1 MRHSRWHAIELIPT
15 LSLRLA
21 EVATKKNV
29 TIRKVT
35 RGSPDSD
42 DSFGDDSPD
51 GYLGC
56 RDDQFLVSDRSENKF
71 YGSVHG
77 APTGS
82 ATPFENL
89 GLGIVGRKLE
99 EYAYLCPGLFPWV
112 NPGPATHE
120 SGTPHIYQTNA
131 KCNGNITLKLD
142 SLRIGLHVTKLVG
155 IMFGLIFFLDL
166 LAACSYSG
174 IFSGFIFTVLPI
186 GIIVILMIISRQPQ
200 NRFVSN
206 PPFVRPWP

>member
-1 MRHSRWHAIELIPT
+1 MDTVIDDAWAKLNDSV
-15 LSLRLA
+15 SV

-42 DSFGDDSPD
+42 DSFGDESPD

-120 SGTPHIYQTNA
+120 SGT
-131 KCNGNITLKLD
+131 
-142 SLRIGLHVTKLVG
+142 LRIRVLRILKRSAFTCRIFPALGLHVTKLVG
-155 IMFGLIFFLDL
+155 VMFGLIFFLDL
-166 LAACSYSG
+166 LAAISYSG

-200 NRFVSN
+200 NR
-206 PPFVRPWP
+206 

>member
-1 MRHSRWHAIELIPT
+1 MQRRVRQGHAINLYIF
-15 LSLRLA
+15 A

-42 DSFGDDSPD
+42 DSFGDESPD

-120 SGTPHIYQTNA
+120 SGTICP
-131 KCNGNITLKLD
+131 
-142 SLRIGLHVTKLVG
+142 
-155 IMFGLIFFLDL
+155 
-166 LAACSYSG
+166 
-174 IFSGFIFTVLPI
+174 
-186 GIIVILMIISRQPQ
+186 
-200 NRFVSN
+200 
-206 PPFVRPWP
+206 